1 VCLIDQRGV
10 HVTLSHYCPTAAS
23 LLFDHQGP
31 IEIVEGSPPVADVEI
46 PEGLD
51 ARESLPPLSSPGKL
65 MSFEEF
71 SAWEREQVQGFN
83 GSRVQ
88 RFAGSRVQVQ
98 GFSESERDLFE
109 AARAAVPAPLSWPAA
124 PDNIE
129 RAWSEFVE
137 PVWETFAP
145 VVDRYL
151 AARLFASWAAY
162 FGDGTAAVRREVEI
176 ASVVL
181 RVEAT
186 RQCLQAARPLDASLL
201 EQAIRQSDLLL
212 MHYADRNQMC
222 RS

>member
-1 VCLIDQRGV
+1 
-10 HVTLSHYCPTAAS
+10 
-23 LLFDHQGP
+23 LLFEHQGP
-31 IEIVEGSPPVADVEI
+31 IEIVEGPPPLAEVEI

-51 ARESLPPLSSPGKL
+51 ATGSLPPLSSPARL

-88 RFAGSRVQVQ
+88 EVQTGSMVQ
-98 GFSESERDLFE
+98 LFK
-109 AARAAVPAPLSWPAA
+109 AARAAVPPPLSWPAP

-129 RAWSEFVE
+129 RACSELVE

-162 FGDGTAAVRREVEI
+162 LGDGTAAVLREVEI
-176 ASVVL
+176 ASAVL
-181 RVEAT
+181 RIEAT
-186 RQCLQAARPLDASLL
+186 RRCLEAARPLDAALL
-201 EQAIRQSDLLL
+201 KAAIRQSDLLL
-212 MHYADRNQMC
+212 MHYVDRPQLC
-222 RS
+222 RA